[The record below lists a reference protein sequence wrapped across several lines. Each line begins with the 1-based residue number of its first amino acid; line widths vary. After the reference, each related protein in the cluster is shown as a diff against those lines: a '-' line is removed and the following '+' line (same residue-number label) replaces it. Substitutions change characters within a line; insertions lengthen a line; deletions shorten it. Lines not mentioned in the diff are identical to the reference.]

1 VVGAVVVYL
10 GIIALVTLLANSATR
25 LRLIAVT
32 FVGIALVAAFIASP
46 TATVPQAALTA
57 SAGFAAAGILFIAA
71 GDGRY
76 GEDPGWRLW
85 LGTFTAA
92 IVTPIAYASFRTIS
106 GEPATLPIF
115 QDGSGVIVEVAG
127 TWLLSSGIAIMLTAR
142 SAVRASLAALVMVT
156 GVQLLA
162 LLAPEPRLAATLALA
177 WLEVVVALAGAFLIV
192 NERAVRDA

>member
-1 VVGAVVVYL
+1 VIYL
-10 GIIALVTLLANSATR
+10 GIIAIVTLVASSATR

-32 FVGIALVAAFIASP
+32 FVGIALVASVIASP
-46 TATVPQAALTA
+46 TATAPQVALTA
-57 SAGFAAAGILFIAA
+57 SAGFAAAGILFVAA
-71 GDGRY
+71 RDGSY

-92 IVTPIAYASFRTIS
+92 IVTPLAYASFRTIS
-106 GEPATLPIF
+106 GEPATLPLF
-115 QDGSGVIVEVAG
+115 QDGSGVVVEVAG
-127 TWLLSSGIAIMLTAR
+127 TWLLSSGVAIMLTAR
-142 SAVRASLAALVMVT
+142 SAVRTALAALVMIT

-192 NERAVRDA
+192 NERAVRDG

>member
-1 VVGAVVVYL
+1 MIYLGLIAVVT
-10 GIIALVTLLANSATR
+10 LVANGATR
-25 LRLIAVT
+25 LRLIAIA
-32 FVGIALVAAFIASP
+32 FVGIAVVAGLIASA
-46 TATVPQAALTA
+46 TAPAAEVAVTTVAGLT
-57 SAGFAAAGILFIAA
+57 AAGILFVAA
-71 GDGRY
+71 RDGRY

-92 IVTPIAYASFRTIS
+92 VVTPIAYASFRTVG
-106 GEPATLPIF
+106 GESASLPLL
-115 QDGSGVIVEVAG
+115 QDSSGVIVEVAG

-142 SAVRASLAALVMVT
+142 SAVRVSLAALVMIT

-162 LLAPEPRLAATLALA
+162 RLSPEPPLATTLALA

>member
-1 VVGAVVVYL
+1 MVYL
-10 GIIALVTLLANSATR
+10 GLIALVTLVANSATR
-25 LRLIAVT
+25 LRLIAIA
-32 FVGIALVAAFIASP
+32 FVGIALVASFIASAA
-46 TATVPQAALTA
+46 ATTPQVAVSAA
-57 SAGFAAAGILFIAA
+57 AGLAAAGILFVAA
-71 GDGRY
+71 RDGKY

-92 IVTPIAYASFRTIS
+92 IVTPLAYASFRTIS
-106 GEPATLPIF
+106 GEPATLPLF

-127 TWLLSSGIAIMLTAR
+127 TWLLSSGVAIMLTAR
-142 SAVRASLAALVMVT
+142 SAVRVSLAALVMVT

-162 LLAPEPRLAATLALA
+162 LLAPEPRLPTTLALA

>member
-1 VVGAVVVYL
+1 MVYL
-10 GIIALVTLLANSATR
+10 GIIALVTLVANSATR
-25 LRLIAVT
+25 LRLIAIT
-32 FVGIALVAAFIASP
+32 FVGIALVAGFIASP
-46 TATVPQAALTA
+46 TATIPQIVVTV
-57 SAGFAAAGILFIAA
+57 SAGLAAAGILFVAA
-71 GDGRY
+71 RDRRY

-92 IVTPIAYASFRTIS
+92 IVTPLAYASFRTIS
-106 GEPATLPIF
+106 GESATLPLF

-127 TWLLSSGIAIMLTAR
+127 TWLLSSGVAIMLTAR
-142 SAVRASLAALVMVT
+142 SAVRVSLAALVMVT

-162 LLAPEPRLAATLALA
+162 LLAPEPRLASTLALA

>member
-1 VVGAVVVYL
+1 MIYLGLIAVV
-10 GIIALVTLLANSATR
+10 TLIANSATR
-25 LRLIAVT
+25 LRLIAIS
-32 FVGIALVAAFIASP
+32 FVAIAAVAGLIASA
-46 TATVPQAALTA
+46 TAPAPEIAVTAVAGLT
-57 SAGFAAAGILFIAA
+57 AAGILFVAA
-71 GDGRY
+71 RDARY

-92 IVTPIAYASFRTIS
+92 IVTPIAYASFRTVS
-106 GEPATLPIF
+106 GESASLPLL

-127 TWLLSSGIAIMLTAR
+127 TWLLSSGVAIMLTAR
-142 SAVRASLAALVMVT
+142 SAVRVSLAALVMIT

-162 LLAPEPRLAATLALA
+162 RLSPEPPLATTLALA

>member
-1 VVGAVVVYL
+1 MVGPVVVYL

-25 LRLIAVT
+25 LRLIAIT
-32 FVGIALVAAFIASP
+32 FAGIALVAGFIASP
-46 TATVPQAALTA
+46 TATVQQAALTA

-71 GDGRY
+71 GEGRY

-92 IVTPIAYASFRTIS
+92 IVTPVAYASFRTIT
-106 GEPATLPIF
+106 GEPTTLPMF

-127 TWLLSSGIAIMLTAR
+127 TWLLSSGVAIMLTAR
-142 SAVRASLAALVMVT
+142 SAVRTSLAALVMVT

-162 LLAPEPRLAATLALA
+162 LLAPEPRLASTLALA

>member
-1 VVGAVVVYL
+1 V
-10 GIIALVTLLANSATR
+10 TR
-25 LRLIAVT
+25 LRLIAIA
-32 FVGIALVAAFIASP
+32 FVAIALVASLIASAA
-46 TATVPQAALTA
+46 ATVPQVAVTTAAGL
-57 SAGFAAAGILFIAA
+57 AAAGILYVAA
-71 GDGRY
+71 RDGRY

-92 IVTPIAYASFRTIS
+92 IVTPLAYASFRTVA
-106 GEPATLPIF
+106 GEPATLPMF

-127 TWLLSSGIAIMLTAR
+127 TWLLSSGVAIMLTAR
-142 SAVRASLAALVMVT
+142 SAVRVSLAALVLVT

-162 LLAPEPRLAATLALA
+162 RLAPEPRLATTLALA

>member
-1 VVGAVVVYL
+1 VIYL
-10 GIIALVTLLANSATR
+10 GLIALVTLVANSATR
-25 LRLIAVT
+25 LRLIAVA
-32 FVGIALVAAFIASP
+32 FVGIALVASVIASAAA
-46 TATVPQAALTA
+46 TAPQVAVSAA
-57 SAGFAAAGILFIAA
+57 AGLAAAGILFVAA
-71 GDGRY
+71 RDGRY

-92 IVTPIAYASFRTIS
+92 IVTPLAYASFRTIA
-106 GEPATLPIF
+106 GEPATLPLF

-127 TWLLSSGIAIMLTAR
+127 TWLLSSGVAIMLTAR
-142 SAVRASLAALVMVT
+142 SAVRVSLAALVMVT

-162 LLAPEPRLAATLALA
+162 RLAPEPRLPTTLALA